1 MLAICSEGSVIDF
14 LINSWYTEMGCYRL
28 TSVVL
33 LMPPPRFDMEV
44 VVNTS
49 ALKPTVSF

>member
-1 MLAICSEGSVIDF
+1 MLAICSESSVIDF
-14 LINSWYTEMGCYRL
+14 LVNSWYTDMRSYRL

-33 LMPPPRFDMEV
+33 LVATPWFDMEV